1 MKKKVKPNQIE
12 KIDKM
17 REVAKF
23 LGSHLDTLYIYQNRY
38 WKKKIP
44 KGNRSIL
51 LLYRLLMH
59 LDLNE
64 VRIFL
69 DDSQFQKSLFLMD
82 NQDILMGKSL
92 SFDDREII

>member
-1 MKKKVKPNQIE
+1 MKKKVKFNQIE

-17 REVAKF
+17 REVAEF
-23 LGSHLDTLYIYQNRY
+23 LDIALDTLYIYQNRY

-82 NQDILMGKSL
+82 NQDILMGHKL
-92 SFDDREII
+92 SFDSREIV

>member
-1 MKKKVKPNQIE
+1 MKKKVKPYQIE

-23 LGSHLDTLYIYQNRY
+23 LDIKLDAFYRYQNRY
-38 WKKKIP
+38 RKKSK
-44 KGNRSIL
+44 KGNKSIL

-59 LDLNE
+59 LDLNQ

>member
-1 MKKKVKPNQIE
+1 
-12 KIDKM
+12 M

-64 VRIFL
+64 LGAFL
-69 DDSQFQKSLFLMD
+69 DDKHFEKDLFLMD

>member
-1 MKKKVKPNQIE
+1 MKKKVKPGQIE

-23 LGSHLDTLYIYQNRY
+23 LDSHLDTLYIYQNRY
-38 WKKKIP
+38 WKRGK
-44 KGNRSIL
+44 KGNKSIL

-82 NQDILMGKSL
+82 NQDILMGKNL
-92 SFDDREII
+92 SFDYREIV

>member
-1 MKKKVKPNQIE
+1 MKKKVLPGQIE

-17 REVAKF
+17 REVAEF
-23 LGSHLDTLYIYQNRY
+23 LDSDLDTMYIYQNRY
-38 WKKKIP
+38 WKRNK
-44 KGNRSIL
+44 KGNKSKL

-69 DDSQFQKSLFLMD
+69 DDNQFQKSLFLMD

-92 SFDDREII
+92 SFDYREII

>member
-1 MKKKVKPNQIE
+1 MKKKVLPGQIE

-23 LGSHLDTLYIYQNRY
+23 LDSNLDTMYIYQNRY
-38 WKKKIP
+38 WKKQIP
-44 KGNRSIL
+44 KGNRSML

-82 NQDILMGKSL
+82 NQDILMGHSL
-92 SFDDREII
+92 SFDNREII

>member
-1 MKKKVKPNQIE
+1 MKKKVLPGQIE

-23 LGSHLDTLYIYQNRY
+23 LDISLETFYQYQNRY

-44 KGNRSIL
+44 KGNRSML

-82 NQDILMGKSL
+82 NQDILMGNKL
-92 SFDDREII
+92 SFDYREII

>member
-1 MKKKVKPNQIE
+1 MKKKVLPGQIE

-17 REVAKF
+17 REVAEF
-23 LGSHLDTLYIYQNRY
+23 LDSDLDTMYIYQNRY
-38 WKKKIP
+38 WKRNK
-44 KGNRSIL
+44 KGNKSKL

-69 DDSQFQKSLFLMD
+69 DDNQFQKSLFLMD

-92 SFDDREII
+92 SFDNREII

>member
-1 MKKKVKPNQIE
+1 
-12 KIDKM
+12 M
-17 REVAKF
+17 REVAEF
-23 LGSHLDTLYIYQNRY
+23 LDIALDTLYIYQNRY
-38 WKKKIP
+38 RKKKIS

-82 NQDILMGKSL
+82 NQDILMGHKL
-92 SFDDREII
+92 SFDSREIV

>member
-1 MKKKVKPNQIE
+1 MKKKVLPGQIE

-23 LGSHLDTLYIYQNRY
+23 LDSHLDTLYIYQNRY

-44 KGNRSIL
+44 KGNKSKL

-82 NQDILMGKSL
+82 NQDILMGNSL
-92 SFDDREII
+92 SFDRREII

>member
-1 MKKKVKPNQIE
+1 MKKKVKPYQIE

-23 LGSHLDTLYIYQNRY
+23 LDIALDTLYIYQNRY

-92 SFDDREII
+92 SFDTREII

>member
-1 MKKKVKPNQIE
+1 MKKKVKFNQIE

-23 LGSHLDTLYIYQNRY
+23 LDIKLDTFYRYQNRY
-38 WKKKIP
+38 RKKKIP
-44 KGNRSIL
+44 KGNRSML

-64 VRIFL
+64 LGAFL
-69 DDSQFQKSLFLMD
+69 DDKHFEKDLFLMD

-92 SFDDREII
+92 SFDKREII

>member
-1 MKKKVKPNQIE
+1 MKKKVKFNQIE

-17 REVAKF
+17 REVAEF
-23 LGSHLDTLYIYQNRY
+23 LDIALDTLYIYQNRY

-82 NQDILMGKSL
+82 NQDILMGRKL
-92 SFDDREII
+92 SFDKREII

>member
-1 MKKKVKPNQIE
+1 MKKKVKENQIE

-23 LGSHLDTLYIYQNRY
+23 LDINLDTFYRYQNRY
-38 WKKKIP
+38 WKKCK
-44 KGNRSIL
+44 KGNRSML

-64 VRIFL
+64 LEAFL
-69 DDSQFQKSLFLMD
+69 NDEHFQKSLFLMD
-82 NQDILMGKSL
+82 SQYILIGSGL
-92 SFDDREII
+92 SFDKREIV

>member
-1 MKKKVKPNQIE
+1 MKKKVKANQIE

-23 LGSHLDTLYIYQNRY
+23 LDSDLDTMYIYQNRY
-38 WKKKIP
+38 WKRSK
-44 KGNRSIL
+44 KGNKSKL

-92 SFDDREII
+92 SFDYREIV

>member
-1 MKKKVKPNQIE
+1 MKKKVKFNQIK

-17 REVAKF
+17 REVAEF
-23 LGSHLDTLYIYQNRY
+23 LDIALDTLYIYQNRY

-44 KGNRSIL
+44 KGNKSIL

-82 NQDILMGKSL
+82 NQDILMGHKL
-92 SFDDREII
+92 SFDSREIV

>member
-1 MKKKVKPNQIE
+1 MKKKVKANQIE

-23 LGSHLDTLYIYQNRY
+23 LDINLDTFYRYQNRY
-38 WKKKIP
+38 WKKSK
-44 KGNRSIL
+44 KGNRSML

-64 VRIFL
+64 LEAFL
-69 DDSQFQKSLFLMD
+69 NDEHFQKSLFLMD
-82 NQDILMGKSL
+82 NQYILIGSGL
-92 SFDDREII
+92 SFDKREIV

>member
-1 MKKKVKPNQIE
+1 MKKKVKPYQIE

-23 LGSHLDTLYIYQNRY
+23 LDIKLDAFYRYQNRY
-38 WKKKIP
+38 QKKSK

-59 LDLNE
+59 LNLNE
-64 VRIFL
+64 LGAFL
-69 DDSQFQKSLFLMD
+69 DDKHFEKDLFLID
-82 NQDILMGKSL
+82 NQDVLMGKSL
-92 SFDDREII
+92 SFDTREIV

>member
-1 MKKKVKPNQIE
+1 MKKKLKPGQIE

-23 LGSHLDTLYIYQNRY
+23 LDSHLDTLYIYQNRY
-38 WKKKIP
+38 WKRGK
-44 KGNRSIL
+44 KGNKSIL

-82 NQDILMGKSL
+82 NQDILMGNKL
-92 SFDDREII
+92 SFDNREII

>member
-1 MKKKVKPNQIE
+1 MKKKVLPNQIE

-23 LGSHLDTLYIYQNRY
+23 LNSDLDTMYIFQNRY
-38 WKKKIP
+38 WKRSK
-44 KGNRSIL
+44 KGNKSKL

-69 DDSQFQKSLFLMD
+69 DDSHFQKSLFLMD

-92 SFDDREII
+92 SFDRREIV

>member
-1 MKKKVKPNQIE
+1 MKKKVLPGQIE

-23 LGSHLDTLYIYQNRY
+23 LDSDLDTLYIYQNRY
-38 WKKKIP
+38 WKRAG
-44 KGNRSIL
+44 KGNKSIL

-92 SFDDREII
+92 SFDNREII

>member
-1 MKKKVKPNQIE
+1 MKKKVKFNQIE

-17 REVAKF
+17 REVAEF
-23 LGSHLDTLYIYQNRY
+23 LDIALDTLYIYQNRY
-38 WKKKIP
+38 WKKKIT

-82 NQDILMGKSL
+82 NQDILMGHKL
-92 SFDDREII
+92 SFDSREIV

>member
-1 MKKKVKPNQIE
+1 MKKKVLPGQIE

-23 LGSHLDTLYIYQNRY
+23 LDSNLDTMYIYQNRY
-38 WKKKIP
+38 WKKQIP
-44 KGNRSIL
+44 KGNRSML

-82 NQDILMGKSL
+82 NQDILMGNKL
-92 SFDDREII
+92 SFDYREII

>member
-23 LGSHLDTLYIYQNRY
+23 LDIKLDAFYRYQNRY
-38 WKKKIP
+38 RKKSK
-44 KGNRSIL
+44 KGNKSML

-59 LDLNE
+59 LNLNE
-64 VRIFL
+64 LGAFL
-69 DDSQFQKSLFLMD
+69 DDKHFQKDLFLMD
-82 NQDILMGKSL
+82 YQNILIGSGL
-92 SFDDREII
+92 SFDNREII

>member
-17 REVAKF
+17 REVAEF
-23 LGSHLDTLYIYQNRY
+23 LDSDLDTMYIYQNRY
-38 WKKKIP
+38 WKRNK
-44 KGNRSIL
+44 KGNKSKL

-69 DDSQFQKSLFLMD
+69 DDNQFQKSLFLMD
-82 NQDILMGKSL
+82 NQDILMGKKL
-92 SFDDREII
+92 SFDYREIV

>member
-1 MKKKVKPNQIE
+1 MKKKVLPGQIE

-17 REVAKF
+17 REVAEF
-23 LGSHLDTLYIYQNRY
+23 LDSDLDTMYIYQNRY
-38 WKKKIP
+38 WKRNK
-44 KGNRSIL
+44 KGNKSKL

-92 SFDDREII
+92 SFDYREIV

>member
-1 MKKKVKPNQIE
+1 MKKKVKANQIE

-23 LGSHLDTLYIYQNRY
+23 LDIALDTLYIYQNRY

-82 NQDILMGKSL
+82 NQDILMGHKL
-92 SFDDREII
+92 SFDSREIV

>member
-1 MKKKVKPNQIE
+1 MKKKVLPGQIE

-23 LGSHLDTLYIYQNRY
+23 LDSHLDTLYIYQNRY
-38 WKKKIP
+38 WKRGN
-44 KGNRSIL
+44 KGNKSIL

-69 DDSQFQKSLFLMD
+69 DDNQFQKSLFLMD
-82 NQDILMGKSL
+82 NQDILMGNSL
-92 SFDDREII
+92 SFDRREIV

>member
-1 MKKKVKPNQIE
+1 MKKKVKPGQIE

-17 REVAKF
+17 REVAEF
-23 LGSHLDTLYIYQNRY
+23 LDSDLDTMYIYQNRY
-38 WKKKIP
+38 WKRSK
-44 KGNRSIL
+44 KGNKSKL

-69 DDSQFQKSLFLMD
+69 DDNQFQKSLFLMD

-92 SFDDREII
+92 SFDYREIV

>member
-1 MKKKVKPNQIE
+1 MKKKVKPGQIE

-17 REVAKF
+17 REVAEF
-23 LGSHLDTLYIYQNRY
+23 LDSDLDTMYIYQNRY
-38 WKKKIP
+38 WKRSN
-44 KGNRSIL
+44 KGNKSKL

-69 DDSQFQKSLFLMD
+69 DDSQFQKSIFLMD

-92 SFDDREII
+92 SFDYREIV

>member
-1 MKKKVKPNQIE
+1 MKKKVKANQIE

-23 LGSHLDTLYIYQNRY
+23 LDSDLDTMYIYQNRY
-38 WKKKIP
+38 WKRSK
-44 KGNRSIL
+44 KGNKSKL
-51 LLYRLLMH
+51 LLYRLQMH

-92 SFDDREII
+92 SFDYREIV

>member
-1 MKKKVKPNQIE
+1 
-12 KIDKM
+12 M

-23 LGSHLDTLYIYQNRY
+23 LDSHLDTLYIYQNRY
-38 WKKKIP
+38 WKRGN
-44 KGNRSIL
+44 KGNKSIL

-69 DDSQFQKSLFLMD
+69 DDNQFQKSLFLMD
-82 NQDILMGKSL
+82 NQDILMGNSL
-92 SFDDREII
+92 SFDTGK

>member
-1 MKKKVKPNQIE
+1 MKKKVKPGQIE

-17 REVAKF
+17 REVAEF
-23 LGSHLDTLYIYQNRY
+23 LDSDLDTMYIYQNRY
-38 WKKKIP
+38 WKRNK
-44 KGNRSIL
+44 KGNKSKL

-92 SFDDREII
+92 SFDYREIV

>member
-1 MKKKVKPNQIE
+1 MKKKVKANQIE

-23 LGSHLDTLYIYQNRY
+23 LGISLDTFYMYQNRY
-38 WKKKIP
+38 WKKSK
-44 KGNRSIL
+44 KGNRSML

-64 VRIFL
+64 VRVFL
-69 DDSQFQKSLFLMD
+69 EDKNFQKSLFLMD

-92 SFDDREII
+92 SFDKREII